1 MKKVL
6 SLTTAC
12 AVFFASLVSPQIA
25 QAQEDSSQATISQGE
40 KVYINETAIACT
52 VGYVDKNTH
61 KAYIADHCLPAHQ
74 KSVIYNS
81 NREKIGEAY
90 GRFSDRKMGI
100 AKSRNDVAYINLY
113 DNVQVGENSRSGDA
127 RVSTKDISIG
137 EELCMFSRKYGS
149 VHCGHVKSVD
159 GTLVVGDEHVNGIG
173 GDSGGPAWIPGKGFV
188 GVYTLIIGGK
198 HFFTS
203 IDDKNCAEG
212 DGSINEDGTV
222 DDSKMCPAGQY
233 AEHSPY
239 VLGKTPLKNPD
250 NENKVPEPDISDQD
264 NDTEMTPTPATHK
277 PSTPTPPKTGGF
289 SGSSSGSEWLLG
301 FAAIAGVAVILT
313 PFIMSI
319 LSGKTPHLNA

>member
-25 QAQEDSSQATISQGE
+25 QAQEDSSQVTISQGD
-40 KVYINETAIACT
+40 KVSIEHKINCT

-61 KAYIADHCLPAHQ
+61 KAYIANHCLVNHQ
-74 KSVIYNS
+74 KNIVYNGD
-81 NREKIGEAY
+81 NQKIGEAY
-90 GRFSDRKMGI
+90 GSSVNEQTGI
-100 AKSRNDVAYINLY
+100 PKSRNDVAYINLY
-113 DNVQVGENSRSGDA
+113 DNVQAGENSRSGDA

-159 GTLVVGDEHVNGIG
+159 GTLVVGDKNVNGIP

-188 GVYTLIIGGK
+188 GVYTLIIGSK

-212 DGSINEDGTV
+212 DSSINEDGTV
-222 DDSKMCPAGQY
+222 DESKICPAGQY

-239 VLGKTPLKNPD
+239 VVEKISLKNPD
-250 NENKVPEPDISDQD
+250 NENKVPEPDNSNQD
-264 NDTEMTPTPATHK
+264 DNTEMTPTPATHK

-289 SGSSSGSEWLLG
+289 SGSSSRSEWLLG

>member
-12 AVFFASLVSPQIA
+12 AVFFASLASPQIA
-25 QAQEDSSQATISQGE
+25 HAQQDSSQTTISQGE

-100 AKSRNDVAYINLY
+100 PKSRNDVAYINLY
-113 DNVQVGENSRSGDA
+113 DDVETGENSYSGDN
-127 RVSTKDISIG
+127 RVSTADITPG
-137 EELCMFSRKYGS
+137 EKLCMFSRKFNS
-149 VHCGHVKSVD
+149 VHCGKVKSAD

-188 GVYTLIIGGK
+188 GVYTLIIGGN
-198 HFFTS
+198 HFYTS

-212 DGSINEDGTV
+212 DDSINEDGTV
-222 DDSKMCPAGQY
+222 DESKMCPAGQY

-239 VLGKTPLKNPD
+239 VLEKTPLKNPD
-250 NENKVPEPDISDQD
+250 NSNQD

-277 PSTPTPPKTGGF
+277 PSAPTPPKKGGF

>member
-12 AVFFASLVSPQIA
+12 ALFFASLVSPHVAYA
-25 QAQEDSSQATISQGE
+25 QQKTPRASISQGE
-40 KVYINETAIACT
+40 MVYINGSNIICTA
-52 VGYVDKNTH
+52 GYIDKKNH
-61 KAYIADHCLPAHQ
+61 KAYLADHCLPAHQ

-100 AKSRNDVAYINLY
+100 PKSRNDVAYINLY
-113 DNVQVGENSRSGDA
+113 DDVEAGENTYSGDD
-127 RVSTKDISIG
+127 RVSTTDITPG
-137 EELCMFSRKYGS
+137 EKLCMFSMKFDS
-149 VHCGHVKSVD
+149 VHCGKVKSVD
-159 GTLVVGDEHVNGIG
+159 GTLVVGDDHVNGIG

-198 HFFTS
+198 HFYTS
-203 IDDKNCAEG
+203 IDNKNCAEG
-212 DGSINEDGTV
+212 DDSINEDGTV
-222 DDSKMCPAGQY
+222 DASKMCPDGQY

-239 VLGKTPLKNPD
+239 VLEKTPLENPD
-250 NENKVPEPDISDQD
+250 NSNQD
-264 NDTEMTPTPATHK
+264 NDTETTPTPATHK
-277 PSTPTPPKTGGF
+277 PSTPTPPKKGGF
-289 SGSSSGSEWLLG
+289 SGSSSRSEWLLG

>member
-12 AVFFASLVSPQIA
+12 AMFFASLVSPHVA
-25 QAQEDSSQATISQGE
+25 YAQENPSHASISQGDE
-40 KVYINETAIACT
+40 VYIKQNNSKCT
-52 VGYVDKNTH
+52 IGYVDKKNH
-61 KAYIADHCLPAHQ
+61 KAYFADHCVKAHLNNE
-74 KSVIYNS
+74 IYDKNGQ
-81 NREKIGEAY
+81 RIGEAY

-100 AKSRNDVAYINLY
+100 PKSRNDVAYINLY
-113 DNVQVGENSRSGDA
+113 DDVETGENSYSGDN
-127 RVSTKDISIG
+127 RVSTADITPG
-137 EELCMFSRKYGS
+137 EKLCMFSRKFNS
-149 VHCGHVKSVD
+149 VHCGKVKSVD

-173 GDSGGPAWIPGKGFV
+173 GDSGGPAWIPDKGFV
-188 GVYTLIIGGK
+188 GVYTLIIGGN
-198 HFFTS
+198 HFYTS

-212 DGSINEDGTV
+212 DDSINEDGTV
-222 DDSKMCPAGQY
+222 DESKMCPDGQY

-239 VLGKTPLKNPD
+239 VLEKTPLKNPD
-250 NENKVPEPDISDQD
+250 NSNQD

-277 PSTPTPPKTGGF
+277 PSAPTPPKTGGF

-319 LSGKTPHLNA
+319 VSGKTPHLNV